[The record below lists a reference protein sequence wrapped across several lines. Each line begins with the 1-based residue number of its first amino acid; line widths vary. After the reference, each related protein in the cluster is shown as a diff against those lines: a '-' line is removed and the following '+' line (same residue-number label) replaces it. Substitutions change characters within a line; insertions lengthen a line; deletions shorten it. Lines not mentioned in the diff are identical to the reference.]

1 MNFLFTYLHFLSFI
15 SLTALL
21 ASEFFIVKNS
31 IDNKS
36 LRLLKKIDLYYG
48 IAAGLVLATGL
59 VRVFLEKGLEYY
71 SHSYVFWIK
80 MMLFIIM
87 GSVSLLPTLIFIKAK
102 AETDIDIAKYI
113 RLKQAIL
120 LQVIIVPF
128 VVLCAIY
135 MARGYY

>member
-1 MNFLFTYLHFLSFI
+1 MSFVFTYLHFLSFV
-15 SLTALL
+15 SLVALL
-21 ASEFFIVKNS
+21 TSEFFILKNP

-36 LRLLKKIDLYYG
+36 LRVLKKIDLYYG
-48 IAAGLVLATGL
+48 IVAGLVLATGL

-71 SHSYVFWIK
+71 SLSYVFWIK

-102 AETDIDIAKYI
+102 AGVDIDTHKYI
-113 RLKQAIL
+113 RLKKAIL
-120 LQVIIVPF
+120 LQLTIVPF
-128 VVLCAIY
+128 IVFCAIY

>member
-1 MNFLFTYLHFLSFI
+1 MGFIFTYLHVLSII
-15 SLTALL
+15 SLVSLL
-21 ASEFFIVKNS
+21 TSEFFIIKNP

-36 LRLLKKIDLYYG
+36 LRILKTIDLYYG

-71 SHSYVFWIK
+71 IHSYVFWVK

-87 GSVSLLPTLIFIKAK
+87 GAVSLLPTVMLIKAK
-102 AETDIDIAKYI
+102 VGVDIDAAKYI
-113 RLKQAIL
+113 RLKKAIL
-120 LQVIIVPF
+120 LQIIIVPF